1 MLRTVMLKGKEI
13 QYDLIFKD
21 VKNINVRIKPD
32 GSINVSANRRIG
44 TEYIDGLLSERADYI
59 LSTLNRFKTARSQR
73 ADEGCVE
80 LDRIMF
86 LGDEIPVKIIGSH
99 ENKAEIKNG
108 ELLVFTYHDD
118 DGKIKKVIDEWYDV
132 QCKHYFDDIG
142 NKVYHLFEERIK
154 KCPEFTYKYMKSI
167 WGSCNPV
174 KYRISINKKL
184 IRYDTRLIE
193 FVFCHE
199 FSHLLSPDHSS
210 RFYDVLSSV
219 MPDHDKRKKELK
231 EVSSKTG
238 NYR

>member
-32 GSINVSANRRIG
+32 GSINVSANRRIR

-73 ADEGCVE
+73 ADESCVE

-99 ENKAEIKNG
+99 DNKAEIKNG

-118 DGKIKKVIDEWYDV
+118 DGKIKKVIDEGYDV
-132 QCKHYFDDIG
+132 QCKHYFDD
-142 NKVYHLFEERIK
+142 
-154 KCPEFTYKYMKSI
+154 
-167 WGSCNPV
+167 
-174 KYRISINKKL
+174 
-184 IRYDTRLIE
+184 
-193 FVFCHE
+193 
-199 FSHLLSPDHSS
+199 
-210 RFYDVLSSV
+210 
-219 MPDHDKRKKELK
+219 
-231 EVSSKTG
+231 
-238 NYR
+238 